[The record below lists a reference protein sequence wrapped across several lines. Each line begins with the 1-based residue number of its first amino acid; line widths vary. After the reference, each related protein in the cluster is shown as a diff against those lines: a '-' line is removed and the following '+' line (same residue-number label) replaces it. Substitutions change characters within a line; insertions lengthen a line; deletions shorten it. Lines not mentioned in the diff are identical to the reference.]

1 MIQERLNYQPI
12 NDLLR
17 LTWPND
23 LRFSVIALNT
33 WLLGMPHHIQYIDKT
48 FECLLKKITCRAL
61 KPTRSQVG
69 VTCIHRQKKWND

>member
-17 LTWPND
+17 MTWPND
-23 LRFSVIALNT
+23 LGFSVIALNT
-33 WLLGMPHHIQYIDKT
+33 WLLGMPYHIWYIDET
-48 FECLLKKITCRAL
+48 NECLLKKITCCAL

-69 VTCIHRQKKWND
+69 AS

>member
-23 LRFSVIALNT
+23 LGFSVIALNT
-33 WLLGMPHHIQYIDKT
+33 WLLGMPHHIWYIDET
-48 FECLLKKITCRAL
+48 IECLLKKITYCAL
-61 KPTRSQVG
+61 KPTRLQVG
-69 VTCIHRQKKWND
+69 VT